1 VGAKAFVAVV
11 GHGPDL
17 ERDEGAATVL
27 RQLGADVRT
36 LDLWDEPGRLF
47 RDDDAHARA
56 LIVEGLERPDLG
68 VAALRAL
75 RKETRLDGVGALLA
89 VSAGQIA
96 RIEPSSGFDDFVLA
110 PYVPAELYARI
121 RFLEWQRSEFL
132 TEERTKVGQVV
143 IDRPAHEVTVSGT
156 AIVLTAKEFALLSYL
171 CDRRGKVVSR
181 DELLKK
187 VWGSRYEGGARTVD
201 IHVRRLRAKLGT
213 ALPLSTLRGA
223 GYKVEAPSGTSGES
237 ADAEPLKPLRA
248 AGRDL
253 AKMTSRSARAR

>member
-17 ERDEGAATVL
+17 EREEGAASVL
-27 RQLGADVRT
+27 RGLGADVRT
-36 LDLWDEPGRLF
+36 LDLWDEPARLF
-47 RDDDAHARA
+47 RDDDAHVRA
-56 LIVEGLERPDLG
+56 LVVEGLERPDLA

-89 VSAGQIA
+89 VSAGQAA

-121 RFLEWQRSEFL
+121 RFLEWQKSEFL

-143 IDRPAHEVTVSGT
+143 IDRPAHEVTVAGAAVT
-156 AIVLTAKEFALLSYL
+156 LTAKEFALLSYL

-223 GYKVEAPSGTSGES
+223 GYKIEAPSGAVDDEGE
-237 ADAEPLKPLRA
+237 AAPLKPLRA
-248 AGRDL
+248 GGREL
-253 AKMTSRSARAR
+253 QKITSRSRRLG